1 MLNIEIK
8 WLIVLAIN
16 FLALLFILNLIL
28 FKPLLKLFKERED
41 TVKGSLDAA
50 KDMSAKREEGITRLN
65 RELAETRSKAKETFE
80 ALKAEGLNKNKEVLG
95 AAETKVSAMLDKARA
110 EVKAEAE
117 KARKAL
123 RADVEKF
130 SDEIVRKLVS
140 A

>member
-41 TVKGSLDAA
+41 TVKGSLNAA
-50 KDMSAKREEGITRLN
+50 KDMGAKREEGITRLN
-65 RELAETRSKAKETFE
+65 RELSEARGKAKETFE

-95 AAETKVSAMLDKARA
+95 AAETEVSGMLDKARA

>member
-28 FKPLLKLFKERED
+28 YKPLLKLFKERED
-41 TVKGSLDAA
+41 TVKGSLGAA
-50 KDMSAKREEGITRLN
+50 KDMSAKREEGIAKLN

-95 AAETKVSAMLDKARA
+95 AAETEVSVMLDKARA

>member
-16 FLALLFILNLIL
+16 FLALLFILNFIL
-28 FKPLLKLFKERED
+28 YKPLLKLFKERED
-41 TVKGSLDAA
+41 TVKGSLGAA
-50 KDMSAKREEGITRLN
+50 KDMSAKREEGIAKLN

-95 AAETKVSAMLDKARA
+95 AAETEVSAMLDKARA

>member
-16 FLALLFILNLIL
+16 FLALLFILNFIL
-28 FKPLLKLFKERED
+28 YKPLLKLFKERED
-41 TVKGSLDAA
+41 TVKGSLGAA
-50 KDMSAKREEGITRLN
+50 KDMSAKREEGIAKLN

-95 AAETKVSAMLDKARA
+95 AAETEVSAMLEKARA

>member
-50 KDMSAKREEGITRLN
+50 KDMSAKRGEGITRLN

-95 AAETKVSAMLDKARA
+95 AAETEVSAMLDKARA